1 MISLSSFAVILLAL
15 PSLIS
20 AVPATSGATLIKPT
34 DFETISYYE
43 QFAAASYCLA
53 NVQGGNSDLVCE
65 KNNCPDVQQNK
76 VRTTFKFDQ

>member
-20 AVPATSGATLIKPT
+20 AVPATTAATLIDPI
-34 DFETISYYE
+34 DFDTISYYE
-43 QFAAASYCLA
+43 QFAAASYCLT
-53 NVQGGNSDLVCE
+53 NVQGGNTDLICE
-65 KNNCPDVQQNK
+65 KNNCPDVQRNK